1 MTGTPRLAWLA
12 LRRDR
17 LQLAIWL
24 IVLTGLLAASAAV
37 TLNEY
42 QSAADRETA
51 ARLLAA
57 SPALLML
64 RGAPADASEAAL
76 IMVDIPPIVAALLGV
91 MTVLAVVR
99 NTRHNEETGRAEL
112 IGATAVGRWAM
123 LSAAL
128 IVAVAASLALGGLF
142 AGVLIVS
149 GLDVGG
155 AIGAGAAMASVGICF
170 AGIAGL
176 TAQLTSTARAASGL
190 ALATLGAAYLLRGLG
205 DVLGQPTAD
214 GTSVTPAWPAWLSP
228 FGWAQQLDPFGDARW
243 WLLAPPLILAAMAT
257 TIAFAIRSRRDL
269 GAGII
274 PASRGPAGA
283 GPTLRSALGLAWRLQ
298 RGMLLAWAIG
308 LGLLAAVFGSLG
320 QQIRDM
326 ADIEQFAEILR
337 SLAGGAGEMADLFF
351 ALVMT
356 LIGLGVAT
364 YAVQALLVLRAEE
377 ADGRLEPVAATA
389 VSRWRWL
396 GSHLAFTLAGV
407 IALLALSGLAAAAAY
422 GAVTGEPG
430 ARLGELL
437 TAALVQAPAAAVL
450 AALAVAAFGLVP
462 RLAPAVTW
470 AALLAA
476 ILMGL
481 LGDMLSL
488 PSALRDLSPFS
499 HVPALPAADFDAAP
513 LVVLLAL
520 SAALVALGA
529 VAFRRRDIALRA

>member
-1 MTGTPRLAWLA
+1 MTGTLRLTLLA

-17 LQLAIWL
+17 VQLAIWL
-24 IVLTGLLAASAAV
+24 LVLTGLLAASAAV

-42 QSAADRETA
+42 GSAADRETA

-76 IMVDIPPIVAALLGV
+76 IMADIPPIVTALLGV

-99 NTRHNEETGRAEL
+99 NTRHNEETGHAEL

-123 LSAAL
+123 LAAAL
-128 IVAVAASLALGGLF
+128 LVALAASLTLGGLF

-149 GLDVGG
+149 GLAPGG
-155 AIGAGAAMASVGICF
+155 AFAAGAAMAAVGIAF
-170 AGIAGL
+170 AAIAGL
-176 TAQLTSTARAASGL
+176 AAQLSSSARAASGL
-190 ALATLGAAYLLRGLG
+190 ALGTLAATYLLRGLG
-205 DVLGQPTAD
+205 DALGQPTAD
-214 GTSVTPAWPAWLSP
+214 GTSVTPAWPTWLSP
-228 FGWAQQLDPFGDARW
+228 FGWAQQLDPFGDGRW
-243 WLLAPPLILAAMAT
+243 YLLAPPLILAALAT
-257 TIAFAIRSRRDL
+257 VTAFAIRSRRDL
-269 GAGII
+269 GAGVI
-274 PASRGPAGA
+274 PPGRGPAGA

-337 SLAGGAGEMADLFF
+337 ALAGGAGDVADLFF
-351 ALVMT
+351 AFVMT
-356 LIGLGVAT
+356 LIGLAVAT
-364 YAVQALLVLRAEE
+364 YATQALLVLRAEE
-377 ADGRLEPVAATA
+377 ADGRLEEVAATG

-396 GSHLAFTLAGV
+396 GSHVVCTLAG
-407 IALLALSGLAAAAAY
+407 LLAILVVSGLSAAAAY

-430 ARLGELL
+430 ARLPELMA
-437 TAALVQAPAAAVL
+437 AALVQAPAALVL
-450 AALAVAAFGLVP
+450 AGLAVAAFGLVP
-462 RLAPAVTW
+462 SLAPAVTW

-476 ILMGL
+476 LLLGL

-488 PSALRDLSPFS
+488 PDALRDLSPFS

-513 LVVLLAL
+513 LIVLLAI
-520 SAALVALGA
+520 SAALAAVGA
-529 VAFRRRDIALRA
+529 VAFRRRDLALRA